1 MEWLNGFIRNEI
13 KELQPYEVAD
23 ITCRVKLD
31 AHENPYSLP
40 VFIQKK
46 IEQACSELAFNRY
59 PDPYAHILR
68 KNLSIKLS
76 VSPEM
81 IMMGNGSDELILY
94 LLLCFGPKRVIFPLP
109 TFSMYDI
116 LARITLSTA
125 IGIPLDDG
133 FEINEDKIIDEAKK
147 EKEEKKKPA
156 IIFLSYPNN
165 PTGNCFSRKR
175 IEKIIGQTD
184 ALVVLDEAY
193 YEFSKET
200 FLPLVYEC
208 ERIVV
213 LRTFSKAF
221 GLAGLRVGYMI
232 AQPQVI
238 NEVRKVK
245 LPYNL
250 NAFSQGSASLC
261 IENAPLFLPIVQGIM
276 DEQKRISDTLDT
288 IYGIKAYPSKANFIL
303 FKIAENIC
311 AKDVFN
317 SLINEGILIRYLGDM
332 PGLNNCL
339 RVTVGRPEENN
350 EFLQAMQRIMGKEA
364 VSPLNSP

>member
-1 MEWLNGFIRNEI
+1 MEWLDGFVRNEI
-13 KELQPYEVAD
+13 KGLQAYEVAD

-40 VFIQKK
+40 GFVQEK

-59 PDPYAHILR
+59 PDPHAHILR

-76 VSPEM
+76 VLPEM

-116 LARITLSTA
+116 LARVTLSTS

-133 FEINEDKIIDEAKK
+133 FEINDEKIIDEAGKEGKK
-147 EKEEKKKPA
+147 SA

-175 IEKIIGQTD
+175 IERIISQTD

-193 YEFSKET
+193 YEFSQET
-200 FLPLVYEC
+200 FLPLVHEC

-238 NEVRKVK
+238 NEVKKVK

-276 DEQKRISDTLDT
+276 DEQKRMFDTLAT
-288 IYGIKAYPSKANFIL
+288 ICGIKVYPSKANFIL
-303 FKIAENIC
+303 FKIAEDIC

-317 SLINEGILIRYLGDM
+317 SLINEGILIRYLGDTC
-332 PGLNNCL
+332 GLNNCL
-339 RVTVGRPEENN
+339 RVTVGRPDEND
-350 EFLQAMQRIMGKEA
+350 EFLQAMQRIMGKKA
-364 VSPLNSP
+364 VSS

>member
-1 MEWLNGFIRNEI
+1 MEWLDGFVEERI
-13 KELQPYEVAD
+13 KGLQPYEVPD

-40 VFIQKK
+40 GFVREK
-46 IEQACSELAFNRY
+46 IEQACSWLEFNRY
-59 PDPYAHILR
+59 PDPHARTLR
-68 KNLSIKLS
+68 ENLSIKLS
-76 VSPEM
+76 VLPEM

-109 TFSMYDI
+109 TFAMYDI

-125 IGIPLDDG
+125 TGIPLNDD
-133 FEINEDKIIDEAKK
+133 FEINDEKIIDEAKK
-147 EKEEKKKPA
+147 EPS

-175 IEKIIGQTD
+175 IEKIISQTD

-193 YEFSKET
+193 YEFSQET
-200 FLPLVYEC
+200 FLPLVHEC
-208 ERIVV
+208 ERVVV
-213 LRTFSKAF
+213 LRTLSKAF

-238 NEVRKVK
+238 NEVKKVK

-250 NAFSQGSASLC
+250 NAFSQVSASIA

-276 DEQKRISDTLDT
+276 DEQKRISGELSA
-288 IYGIKAYPSKANFIL
+288 ICGIKVYPSKANFIL
-303 FKIAENIC
+303 FKITEDIC

-317 SLINEGILIRYLGDM
+317 LLIDKGILIRYLGDV
-332 PGLNNCL
+332 PDLNNCL

-350 EFLQAMQRIMGKEA
+350 EFLWAMKEIMNKYSG
-364 VSPLNSP
+364 VIRPV

>member
-1 MEWLNGFIRNEI
+1 
-13 KELQPYEVAD
+13 A
-23 ITCRVKLD
+23 CRVKLD

-40 VFIQKK
+40 GFLQEK
-46 IEQACSELAFNRY
+46 IEQACSHLAFNRY
-59 PDPYAHILR
+59 PDQYAHVLR

-76 VSPEM
+76 ILPEM

-94 LLLCFGPKRVIFPLP
+94 LLLCFGPKRIIFPLP

-116 LARITLSTA
+116 LARATLSTP
-125 IGIPLDDG
+125 IGIPLDND
-133 FEINEDKIIDEAKK
+133 FEIDEEKIIDEAKGG
-147 EKEEKKKPA
+147 EKSA

-165 PTGNCFSRKR
+165 PTGNCFSRKKIER
-175 IEKIIGQTD
+175 IISRTD

-193 YEFSKET
+193 YEFSQET
-200 FLPLVYEC
+200 FLPLVHEC

-250 NAFSQGSASLC
+250 NAFSQVAANIS

-276 DEQKRISDTLDT
+276 DEQKRVADALST
-288 IYGIKAYPSKANFIL
+288 ICGIKVYPSKANFIL
-303 FKIAENIC
+303 FKVEDIC

-317 SLINEGILIRYLGDM
+317 LLINEGILIRYLGDV

-350 EFLQAMQRIMGKEA
+350 EFLGAMKRIKEL
-364 VSPLNSP
+364 VTESTEKN

>member
-1 MEWLNGFIRNEI
+1 MEWLKEFVRDEI
-13 KELQPYEVAD
+13 KGLQSYEVPD

-40 VFIQKK
+40 GFVQEK
-46 IEQACSELAFNRY
+46 IGQACSWLAFNRY
-59 PDPYAHILR
+59 PDPHAHMLR
-68 KNLSIKLS
+68 KNLSIKIS
-76 VSPEM
+76 VLPEM

-109 TFSMYDI
+109 TFAMYDI
-116 LARITLSTA
+116 LTRITLSTA

-133 FEINEDKIIDEAKK
+133 FEINEEKIINEAKK
-147 EKEEKKKPA
+147 EPA

-165 PTGNCFSRKR
+165 PTGNCFSR
-175 IEKIIGQTD
+175 EKIERIISQTD

-193 YEFSKET
+193 YEFSQET
-200 FLPLVYEC
+200 FLPLVHEC
-208 ERIVV
+208 ERLVI

-238 NEVRKVK
+238 NEIRKVK

-250 NAFSQGSASLC
+250 NAFSQAAASLS

-276 DEQKRISDTLDT
+276 DEQKRISDVLGT
-288 IYGIKAYPSKANFIL
+288 IHGIKVYPSKANFIL
-303 FKIAENIC
+303 FKIAEDIC

-317 SLINEGILIRYLGDM
+317 SLINEGILIKYLGDVS
-332 PGLNNCL
+332 GLNNCL

-350 EFLQAMQRIMGKEA
+350 EFLQAMKRIMR
-364 VSPLNSP
+364 